1 MRLYLHTQGCTRH
14 LLLGMLRTIPE
25 TISRR
30 RLRSFSWMVDIYIC
44 EKLVLVVRLTTI
56 IPASPDIAN
65 LCVCAHKTLKNYQNL
80 FL

>member
-1 MRLYLHTQGCTRH
+1 MRLYLHTRLHEAFIAWHASNDSRNNIQEEVKV
-14 LLLGMLRTIPE
+14 LLDGM
-25 TISRR
+25 
-30 RLRSFSWMVDIYIC
+30 DIYIC

-56 IPASPDIAN
+56 IPASSVIAN